1 MNRKVNVIFLPLHR
15 NIDKTISSE
24 SYWALNF
31 LKTVRNQYTVK
42 AYVGNISQEG
52 MEFLGKDSECIESF
66 ELSSDRI
73 LKKDLIFYLFLIK
86 LNLKNIFLC
95 NIVHHFG
102 SFGNFVGFN
111 LSFLLP
117 KLGRKY
123 VIGPLLYPTNN
134 DLDTAIKLGLLTE
147 QHHYSDITKKFFKLF
162 NKLTLMRSDYII
174 FDSEE
179 TEKIYEKEYAF
190 LKKKKVKIIPGGG
203 IDREIFYPPNPISL
217 NTKLKIGVAS
227 NLIKSKNIDKLIY
240 SLKHVKSDFILC
252 IAGEGPEKANLLSII
267 QECGLSEKINFLGRI
282 NHDKLSDFYRNLD
295 VYVALSEGPTMAKI
309 SVQEAMSCGNA
320 IISADPIIKKRVKEE
335 MWGYSVNMLDQYSI
349 VFAIDSLIADK
360 DKLLLMK
367 KSASE
372 FAKLNFSNLAILD
385 KFSEVYKS
393 NLIDYA

>member
-1 MNRKVNVIFLPLHR
+1 MRRNVDIIFLPLHR

-24 SYWALNF
+24 SYWSLNF

-52 MEFLGKDSECIESF
+52 IKFLGKDCECIEPF
-66 ELSSDRI
+66 GLSSNRT
-73 LKKDLIFYLFLIK
+73 LKEDLIFYLYLIK
-86 LNLKNIFLC
+86 LNLKNIFFC
-95 NIVHHFG
+95 KIVHHFG

-123 VIGPLLYPTNN
+123 ILGPILYPTN
-134 DLDTAIKLGLLTE
+134 DDPDIAIKLGSLTE
-147 QHHYSDITKKFFKLF
+147 QHQYSSRSKKLFKLF
-162 NKLTLMRSDYII
+162 NRLTLIRSDYII

-179 TEKIYEKEYAF
+179 TKKIYEKEYSF
-190 LKKKKVKIIPGGG
+190 LKKKKIKIIPGGG
-203 IDREIFYPPNPISL
+203 IDGGIFYPPDPISL

-240 SLKHVKSDFILC
+240 SLKQVKSDFILC
-252 IAGEGPEKANLLSII
+252 IAGEGPEKDNLLSII

-282 NHDKLSDFYRNLD
+282 THDKMSDFYRDLD
-295 VYVALSEGPTMAKI
+295 VYIALSEGPTMAKI

-320 IISADPIIKKRVKEE
+320 IVSADPMINKRVKEE
-335 MWGYSVNMLDQYSI
+335 MWGYSVNILDQYSI
-349 VFAIDSLIADK
+349 AFAIDSLVADK

-367 KSASE
+367 RSASE
-372 FAKLNFSNLAILD
+372 FAKLNFSNLVILD

-393 NLIDYA
+393 NLIDYT

>member
-1 MNRKVNVIFLPLHR
+1 MRRNVDIIFLPLHR

-24 SYWALNF
+24 SYWSLNF

-52 MEFLGKDSECIESF
+52 IEFLGRDSECIESF
-66 ELSSDRI
+66 GLSSDRI
-73 LKKDLIFYLFLIK
+73 LKKDLIFYFFLIK

-123 VIGPLLYPTNN
+123 ILGPILYPTN
-134 DLDTAIKLGLLTE
+134 DDPDIAIKLGSLTE
-147 QHHYSDITKKFFKLF
+147 QHQYGSRSKKLFKLF
-162 NKLTLMRSDYII
+162 NRLTLIRSDYII

-179 TEKIYEKEYAF
+179 TKKIYEKEYSF
-190 LKKKKVKIIPGGG
+190 LKKKKIKIIPGGG
-203 IDREIFYPPNPISL
+203 IDGGIFYPPDPISL

-240 SLKHVKSDFILC
+240 SLKQVKSDFILC
-252 IAGEGPEKANLLSII
+252 IAGEGPEKDNLLSII

-282 NHDKLSDFYRNLD
+282 THDKMSDFYRDLD
-295 VYVALSEGPTMAKI
+295 VYIALSEGPTMAKI

-320 IISADPIIKKRVKEE
+320 IVSADPMINKRVKEE
-335 MWGYSVNMLDQYSI
+335 MWGYSVNILDQYSI
-349 VFAIDSLIADK
+349 AFAIDSLVADK

-367 KSASE
+367 RSASE
-372 FAKLNFSNLAILD
+372 FAKLNFSNLVILD

-393 NLIDYA
+393 NLIDYT